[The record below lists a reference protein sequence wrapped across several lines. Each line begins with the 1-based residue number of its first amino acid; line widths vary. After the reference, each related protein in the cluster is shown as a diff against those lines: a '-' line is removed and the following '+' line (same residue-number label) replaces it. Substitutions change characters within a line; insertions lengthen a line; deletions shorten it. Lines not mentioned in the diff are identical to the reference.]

1 LDYVVPTVLFIICVG
16 IIVTIFLGGFSEEKR
31 VGGGR

>member
-1 LDYVVPTVLFIICVG
+1 VNYTVPVILCILCIA

-31 VGGGR
+31 VGGRR

>member
-1 LDYVVPTVLFIICVG
+1 MNFTVPIVLMVLCIA

-31 VGGGR
+31 VGGK

>member
-1 LDYVVPTVLFIICVG
+1 MNYTVPIVLFVLCVA
-16 IIVTIFLGGFSEEKR
+16 IIVTIFAGGFSEEKR